1 MKAELRADGL
11 HLSGYVNVTGRL
23 SRPVIT
29 PRGKVLEVIEQR
41 AFERAIGRASKV
53 DMLVD
58 HNDNYKI
65 ASTDNGSLSV
75 KEDIIGLRAESIITD
90 GPVIEDARNGNL
102 KGWSFRMSHIV
113 DEMEERADGLP
124 IRHIKDFDMSEVS
137 IIRNMNPVY
146 PSTSIEV
153 RAEDGDDETVEFR
166 ANEYEFEFTDAVET
180 PKESNDYSEYRNV
193 INELK
198 TRGV

>member
-75 KEDIIGLRAESIITD
+75 KEDVIGLRAESVITD
-90 GPVIEDARNGNL
+90 ESVIESARNGEL

-113 DEMEERADGLP
+113 DEMEERAEGLP

-153 RAEDGDDETVEFR
+153 RADDGNDETVEFR
-166 ANEYEFEFTDAVET
+166 ASETEIEYTDVVET
-180 PKESNDYSEYRNV
+180 PKESIYYSEYRNV
-193 INELK
+193 IKDLRK
-198 TRGV
+198 RGV

>member
-1 MKAELRADGL
+1 MRAELRADGL

-75 KEDIIGLRAESIITD
+75 KEDVIGLRAESLITD
-90 GPVIEDARNGNL
+90 ESVIESARNGEL
-102 KGWSFRMSHIV
+102 RGWSFRMSHIV
-113 DEMEERADGLP
+113 DEMEERAEGLP

-153 RAEDGDDETVEFR
+153 RADDGNDETVEFR
-166 ANEYEFEFTDAVET
+166 ASETEIEYTDAVET
-180 PKESNDYSEYRNV
+180 PKESIDYSEYRNV
-193 INELK
+193 IKDLRK
-198 TRGV
+198 RGV